1 MPIRLEKGVGRQ
13 VDIAVDPLNRFQS
26 ILWLALA
33 ALFATSVQA
42 QRSAEITVESPDA
55 RTLQVQRKVEELF
68 QRGDFD
74 RAYFIYRNELA
85 PVGDK
90 YAQYMVGFMHMAGM
104 GVEEDP
110 VTASAWYRLAAERGT
125 PQFVEVRNI
134 LMSDLDEGER
144 QRSDQLFLEIRRQ
157 HGDLAILL
165 SSIKSGL
172 RDMGSTTGSRLST
185 SSGPLTVIELQSS
198 AQTRGGASYYQRVE
212 KKLAR
217 DLAMLSEIG
226 DFPEL
231 ETDPARV
238 DIKEIEQLVSDRLET
253 IQD

>member
-1 MPIRLEKGVGRQ
+1 MNRLQRIV
-13 VDIAVDPLNRFQS
+13 
-26 ILWLALA
+26 WLALC

-42 QRSAEITVESPDA
+42 QGSAGTTVDIPDA
-55 RTLQVQRKVEELF
+55 RTLNVQRKVEELF

-125 PQFVEVRNI
+125 PQFVEVRNM
-134 LMSDLDEGER
+134 LMSDMNEQER

-165 SSIKSGL
+165 AAIRRGL

-185 SSGPLTVIELQSS
+185 SSRPLTVIELQSS
-198 AQTRGGASYYQRVE
+198 AQTRGSVNYYQRVE

-217 DLAMLSEIG
+217 DLTMLSEIG
-226 DFPEL
+226 GFPEF

-238 DIKEIEQLVSDRLET
+238 DIREIEQLVNDRLDT